1 MKEFLKIYT
10 TDYQQLNAID
20 FVNIVEMDKFL
31 KNQRKKKWMS

>member
-1 MKEFLKIYT
+1 MKEFFKIYT

-31 KNQRKKKWMS
+31 KN